1 VNNRKLHD
9 TMAVFDGLI
18 VSKWSRAVFED
29 MKLGG
34 VTAANCTCAVW
45 EGFRDTMENI
55 AKWHNWFNNFDD
67 LLVPIKR
74 ASDIRRA
81 KTEKKVGIVLGFQN
95 ISPIED

>member
-1 VNNRKLHD
+1 
-9 TMAVFDGLI
+9 MAVFDGLI
-18 VSKWSRAVFED
+18 VSRWSRAVFED

-55 AKWHNWFNNFDD
+55 AEWHNWFNNFDD

-74 ASDIRRA
+74 VS
-81 KTEKKVGIVLGFQN
+81 
-95 ISPIED
+95 